1 MTHEH
6 GTYLGGI
13 RDLAEL
19 RNRCRMEG
27 DCWVWGG
34 GLSRGKP
41 SINLSLPDGTR
52 TSKAGRRVGVLL
64 AGIAMKPGQVVWQSP
79 KCDEHLCVNPAHA
92 AIGTRSG
99 ALLEHERR
107 YGWKKAVHHARAGA
121 RIVALCAK
129 VTPEQVAEIVAST
142 EKRTVIAKKYGIC
155 VAQVYNIRSGKAW
168 RGPIAAVNN
177 SVFSWRGAA

>member
-64 AGIAMKPGQVVWQSP
+64 SGVTIKPGHVVWQSP

-121 RIVALCAK
+121 RLVALCAK
-129 VTPEQVAEIVAST
+129 VTPDQVEEIIVST

-155 VAQVYNIRSGKAW
+155 VAQVYNIRSRKAW